1 MTWEHHNDR
10 PEGKAFTGAIFVIIG
25 GLLLFANL
33 NFVNIRP
40 IVEQWWPL
48 LLMVIGLKQLLFW
61 KGPSAWAGGAMWI
74 GIGALF
80 LSRTLG
86 YLQFAISS
94 VIWPLVL
101 IWVGVMIVFGCS
113 GKGRRSSAQSKSE
126 VL

>member
-1 MTWEHHNDR
+1 MTFEHYQR

-33 NFVNIRP
+33 NYINIRP

-48 LLMVIGLKQLLFW
+48 LLMVIGVKQLLFW
-61 KGPSAWAGGAMWI
+61 RGPGAWAGGAMWI

-80 LSRTLG
+80 LSKTLG
-86 YLQFAISS
+86 YLQFSISS

-101 IWVGVMIVFGCS
+101 IWVGVVIVFGC
-113 GKGRRSSAQSKSE
+113 GGQGRRNQQQSKGE